1 MHEGKEKEHKEIER
15 VVQHGWLFD
24 VDGVLSHLVE
34 KKNTER
40 ELLER
45 ILAVLEK
52 GEPVALNTG
61 RQVSFAVEKVLKEL
75 EAMASDKVIFQ
86 NLLLVAE
93 KGAIQISYDGDGNY
107 KEEIDES
114 ITMPKHIQKEVRE
127 LVEKDFS
134 DIMFFD
140 TGKRTMISVEMVDG
154 GDLEEFKKRQV
165 ELNALLVQLLD
176 KHNLNTNYKLD
187 LTRISIDLENRHVGK
202 HLGARKVLDWLKKQK
217 IKPQEFIAFGDSKS
231 DLGMAEEIFRNGLK
245 VEMVFV
251 GGKELIE
258 GKKFDFSVKTPE
270 SNYEK
275 GVLEYLKSLE

>member
-1 MHEGKEKEHKEIER
+1 MVEGERRENKIEK
-15 VVQHGWLFD
+15 VVQRGWLFD

-34 KKNTER
+34 KRNTER

-45 ILAVLEK
+45 ILAMLEK

-61 RQVSFAVEKVLKEL
+61 RQVGFAVEKVLKEL
-75 EAMASDKVIFQ
+75 EGMAKDKSIFQ

-107 KEEIDES
+107 KEEIDTS
-114 ITMPKHIQKEVRE
+114 ITVPEYIQNEVRE
-127 LVEKDFS
+127 LVERDFS

-140 TGKRTMISVEMVDG
+140 VGKKTMVSIEMVDG
-154 GDLEEFKKRQV
+154 GDLEEFKKRQA
-165 ELNALLVQLLD
+165 ELNGLLMQLMTKYD
-176 KHNLNTNYKLD
+176 LNKDYKLD
-187 LTRISIDLENRHVGK
+187 PTRISIDLENRHVGK
-202 HLGARKVLDWLKKQK
+202 HLGAKKVLDWLKKQK
-217 IKPQEFIAFGDSKS
+217 IKPTEFVAFGDSKS
-231 DLGMAEEIFRNGLK
+231 DLGMAEEIHSNGLK

-258 GKKFDFSVKTPE
+258 GKEFSFPVKTPE

-275 GVLEYLKSLE
+275 GALEYLKSIE